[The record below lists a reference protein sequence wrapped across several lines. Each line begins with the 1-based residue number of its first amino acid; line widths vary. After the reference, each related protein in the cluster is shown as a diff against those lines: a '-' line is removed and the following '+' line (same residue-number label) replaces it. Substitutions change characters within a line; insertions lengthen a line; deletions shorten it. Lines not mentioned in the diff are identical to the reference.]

1 MATAKHP
8 WQVLFLLTLLWYK
21 KIQILTQ
28 KALLR
33 QTFSNKF
40 AAMTEIASGTSLPE
54 IPAGE
59 RLEMRED

>member
-1 MATAKHP
+1 LAGT
-8 WQVLFLLTLLWYK
+8 LFTHVTVVQKL
-21 KIQILTQ
+21 QILTQ

-54 IPAGE
+54 IPAGKASVKHQ
-59 RLEMRED
+59 